1 MGHILVIRYGGFGDL
16 ILSMGA
22 FRSIRAHHAHDHV
35 ALLTMARFADLMRPS
50 NYFDE
55 ILIDD
60 RPGFSQALEWLRLAR
75 LLRSR
80 GFDRVYDLQRNHR
93 TALLYRVIGA
103 GRKIEWSGVI
113 RGASHFVRDDPDDRR
128 HITERLAEQLA
139 VAGVTQMVP
148 PDLSW
153 LRGGPAKFG
162 LPKEYALVVSG
173 GAPHRPE
180 KRAPVEVFASLC
192 RYLQTRGIAPVLLGT
207 ADERAHID
215 EILAASP
222 GAIDLCDRTGFG
234 DLADLAR
241 GAVGAVGNDT
251 GPMHLVA
258 AVGCPSLVLFTAAS
272 DPRRVRPLGPRVRVL
287 QSVAPDRLDAEAVT
301 GAWEE
306 LVALPAGASNP
317 SRPGISIPTARQR

>member
-1 MGHILVIRYGGFGDL
+1 MRRILVIRYGGFGDL

-60 RPGFSQALEWLRLAR
+60 RPGLSGAIEWLRLAR

-80 GFDRVYDLQRNHR
+80 GFERVYDLQRNHR
-93 TALLYRVIGA
+93 TALLYHVIGA
-103 GRKIEWSGVI
+103 GRKSEWSGVI
-113 RGASHFVRDDPDDRR
+113 RGASHFVRDDRDDRR

-139 VAGVTQMVP
+139 IAGVTQMMP

-153 LRGGPAKFG
+153 LRGDPAEFG
-162 LPKEYALVVSG
+162 LQKEYVLVAPG

-180 KRAPVEVFASLC
+180 KRAPAALFAAFC
-192 RYLQTRGIAPVLLGT
+192 RYLQTRAIAPVLLGT
-207 ADERAHID
+207 ASERAHID
-215 EILAASP
+215 DILPACP
-222 GAIDLCDRTGFG
+222 GAIDLCGRTDFG
-234 DLADLAR
+234 KLADLAR
-241 GAVGAVGNDT
+241 GAAGAIGNDT
-251 GPMHLVA
+251 GPMHLAA
-258 AVGCPSLVLFTAAS
+258 AVGCPSLVLFTEAS

-287 QSVAPDRLDAEAVT
+287 RSVAPDRLDAEAVT
-301 GAWEE
+301 AAWEDV
-306 LVALPAGASNP
+306 VALPVSAPNP
-317 SRPGISIPTARQR
+317 SRPGISMPAVRRR

>member
-1 MGHILVIRYGGFGDL
+1 MRRILVIRYGGFGDL

-22 FRSIRAHHAHDHV
+22 FRSIRVHHAHDHV

-55 ILIDD
+55 VLIDD
-60 RPGFSQALEWLRLAR
+60 RPGLLRALEWLRLAR

-93 TALLYRVIGA
+93 TALLFRVMAA
-103 GRKIEWSGVI
+103 GRKLEWSGVI

-139 VAGVTQMVP
+139 IAGVTEMTA

-153 LRGGPAKFG
+153 LGGDPARFRM
-162 LPKEYALVVSG
+162 PKNYALVVPG

-180 KRAPVEVFASLC
+180 KRAPIEVFAAFC
-192 RYLQTRGIAPVLLGT
+192 RYLQTRDIAPVLLGT
-207 ADERAHID
+207 ASERTHID
-215 EILAASP
+215 EILAACP

-241 GAVGAVGNDT
+241 GAVGAIGNDT
-251 GPMHLVA
+251 GPMHLAA
-258 AVGCPSLVLFTAAS
+258 AVGCPSLVLFTQAS
-272 DPRRVRPLGPRVRVL
+272 DPRRVRPLGSRVQVL
-287 QSVAPDRLDAEAVT
+287 QSQAPDRLNAEMVIT
-301 GAWEE
+301 SWEE
-306 LVALPAGASNP
+306 LVPAPIGAKEPAATGVRLPAV
-317 SRPGISIPTARQR
+317 RQP

>member
-1 MGHILVIRYGGFGDL
+1 
-16 ILSMGA
+16 
-22 FRSIRAHHAHDHV
+22 
-35 ALLTMARFADLMRPS
+35 
-50 NYFDE
+50 
-55 ILIDD
+55 
-60 RPGFSQALEWLRLAR
+60 
-75 LLRSR
+75 
-80 GFDRVYDLQRNHR
+80 
-93 TALLYRVIGA
+93 
-103 GRKIEWSGVI
+103 
-113 RGASHFVRDDPDDRR
+113 
-128 HITERLAEQLA
+128 
-139 VAGVTQMVP
+139 
-148 PDLSW
+148 
-153 LRGGPAKFG
+153 
-162 LPKEYALVVSG
+162 
-173 GAPHRPE
+173 E

>member
-1 MGHILVIRYGGFGDL
+1 MRRILVIRYGGFGDL
-16 ILSMGA
+16 ILSMAA
-22 FRSIRAHHAHDHV
+22 FRSIRAHHADDHV

-60 RPGFSQALEWLRLAR
+60 RPGLSQALEWLRLAR

-93 TALLYRVIGA
+93 TALLYRVIAA
-103 GRKIEWSGVI
+103 GRKIEWSGVV
-113 RGASHFVRDDPDDRR
+113 RGASHFVRDDPNDRR

-139 VAGVTQMVP
+139 IAGVTQMMA

-153 LRGGPAKFG
+153 LHGNPARFG
-162 LPKEYALVVSG
+162 LPKDYVLVAPG

-180 KRAPVEVFASLC
+180 KRAPAEVFTAFC
-192 RYLQTRGIAPVLLGT
+192 RSIQEREMSPVLLGT
-207 ADERAHID
+207 ASERTHID
-215 EILAASP
+215 QILAACP

-241 GAVGAVGNDT
+241 GAVGAIGNDT
-251 GPMHLVA
+251 GPMHLAA
-258 AVGCPSLVLFTAAS
+258 AVGCPSLVLFTEAS
-272 DPRRVRPLGPRVRVL
+272 DPERVRPLGPRVRVL
-287 QSVAPDRLDAEAVT
+287 RSEAPDRLDAEAVIA
-301 GAWEE
+301 AWEKFAARP
-306 LVALPAGASNP
+306 VGGKNPAA
-317 SRPGISIPTARQR
+317 PGICPQAVQQP